1 MKLESSSSETLYI
14 SLDHNWQES
23 TRYSMDRASQLLNF
37 KFLPFLTFTDW
48 KVEEKIRKLCDKA
61 KKKRFISPLAKWL
74 GELHKQD
81 LITPPMP
88 PVAVCW
94 VNSYIG
100 YGVFA
105 RERIPAWTY
114 IGEYTGILRR
124 RQAIWMDE
132 NDYCFRYPLS
142 SWLWR
147 YFTIDSGRQGNFT
160 RFINHSDKPN
170 VEAIGVFQDGLFHV
184 IIRTIQAI
192 EAGEELCYHYGP
204 LYWKHRKKREEFIPE
219 EE

>member
-1 MKLESSSSETLYI
+1 MKLEDTSHPTLYI
-14 SLDHNWQES
+14 SLDHHWEKS
-23 TRYSMDRASQLLNF
+23 TCYNMDRASQLLNF
-37 KFLPFLTFTDW
+37 KFLPFLTFADW
-48 KVEEKIRKLCDKA
+48 KVEEKVRQLCHKA
-61 KKKRFISPLAKWL
+61 KKKQFISPLAKWL
-74 GELHKQD
+74 GQLHKQD

-88 PVAVCW
+88 PIAICW
-94 VNSYIG
+94 INSYIG

-105 RERIPAWTY
+105 RESIPAWTY

-124 RQAIWMDE
+124 RQAIWLDE

-142 SWLWR
+142 LWPWR
-147 YFTIDSGRQGNFT
+147 YFTIDSGHQGNFT